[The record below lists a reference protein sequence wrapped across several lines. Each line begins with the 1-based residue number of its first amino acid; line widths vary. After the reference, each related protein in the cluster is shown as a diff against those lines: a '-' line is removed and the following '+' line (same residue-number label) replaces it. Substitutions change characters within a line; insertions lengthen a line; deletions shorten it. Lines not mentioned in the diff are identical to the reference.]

1 MRIALVTPLYWPAI
15 GGVETHVGQ
24 LATRL
29 AALGHE
35 TDVLTHS
42 HSAELQSSERHS
54 GVLVRRF
61 RPVFQ
66 SEHYRFAPALAKFL
80 RNNSAAYDVVHAH
93 NYHALASLVAAV
105 ASRAPFIFTP
115 HYHGMSESRLRH
127 MLHRPYRIAG
137 ALMMGRARAVISVSA
152 SEAALIA
159 RHFPAAQEK
168 IALIPNAV
176 DDEAIAAAR
185 PLETHGKKVIVA
197 AGRLEEYKRVGDT
210 IRALEHLDPQY
221 VLRVLG
227 DGPMRPQLE
236 RLAERLGVAERV
248 EFLGWVDQLDLYR
261 WLRTATVF
269 VTMSEIEATGI
280 TALEALSAGARVV
293 ASDIPAHRDTA
304 AVAKGQVRLI
314 ESGSPAADLAA
325 AIAAPRTDDEVG
337 SPLPTWADSARRTVA
352 IYEAAV
358 TGPAVSVG

>member
-1 MRIALVTPLYWPAI
+1 MRIALVVPLYWPAI

-29 AALGHE
+29 AALGHDI
-35 TDVLTHS
+35 DVLTDS
-42 HSAELQSSERHS
+42 HDAGLAHSERQR

-66 SEHYRFAPALAKFL
+66 SEHYRFAPGLAGFL
-80 RNNSAAYDVVHAH
+80 RHESNAYDVVHAH
-93 NYHALASLVAAV
+93 NYHALSSLVAAV

-115 HYHGMSESRLRH
+115 HYHGASQSRVRH
-127 MLHRPYRIAG
+127 LLHRPYRMAG
-137 ALMMGRARAVISVSA
+137 ALMMRRARAVIAVSA
-152 SEAALIA
+152 SEAALIE
-159 RHFPAAQEK
+159 RHFPAAEEK

-185 PLETHGKKVIVA
+185 PFETHGKTVIVA
-197 AGRLEEYKRVGDT
+197 AGRLEEYKRVGDSV
-210 IRALEHLDPQY
+210 RALEHLDSQY

-227 DGPMRPQLE
+227 DGPMRPRLE

-248 EFLGWVDQLDLYR
+248 ECLGWVDRLDLYR
-261 WLRTATVF
+261 WLRTASVF

-304 AVAKGQVRLI
+304 AVAKGQVRLV
-314 ESGSPAADLAA
+314 ECGTAAADLAA
-325 AIAAPRTDDEVG
+325 AIAAPRTDDEAG
-337 SPLPTWADSARRTVA
+337 AQLPTWAEAARRTLA
-352 IYEAAV
+352 LYEAAV